1 MTGDQK
7 NSVLGKYRY
16 ALKSAIHGAG
26 FRTITEY
33 SAYIGTDSGICSLVL
48 RFLIRPYCFILY
60 NLLLGMPG
68 IGHFCLD
75 IHVTPAFSM
84 HPVQCLVTF

>member
-33 SAYIGTDSGICSLVL
+33 SAYIGTDIAKISRIINGWEIPNPLTEKAMAVGLGITIKEL
-48 RFLIRPYCFILY
+48 RG
-60 NLLLGMPG
+60 LL
-68 IGHFCLD
+68 
-75 IHVTPAFSM
+75 
-84 HPVQCLVTF
+84 